1 MRGLVPYAFMAR
13 DTVDRRNFLK
23 AAGSATIATTALA
36 GCIGSDD
43 DGNNDGNGGDDGNG
57 GTDGTDG
64 TDGGES
70 VEPKGLLTYARG
82 NKSGTLDPQATT
94 SGEDAKV
101 IQQLYNQVIEF
112 EPGKTTLKSGL
123 AKEYK
128 LEGQAVNLTLRE
140 GVTFS
145 NGEEFTADD
154 FIATYE
160 RFMNEDYEYFVG
172 TENRSYY
179 GPYLLSTVTNVK
191 KDGDYSLT
199 LELNAK
205 HAPMLRN
212 LAVFAFSIMSKK
224 AIEGGTDLTQEA
236 AGTGPFTLNK
246 WDQANARI
254 RLKQNP
260 DYWGEK
266 AKVEEVVFSEV
277 KQNSSRAQSLTN
289 GEVDIIDGLGPQA
302 SQQVENGSSTELV
315 TTPGINVGYMAM
327 NMARM
332 EPFQNK
338 KVRQAMNYA
347 IDSKAIAES
356 IFNGLAVESN
366 QPVPDNM
373 TGYNDSLEMY
383 SKDTEKAKSM
393 LEEAGYGD
401 GFDMELST
409 FQNPRTYNPSPLD
422 AAQTVKSNLKEVGIN
437 VTVKQMEFN
446 AFIEYTNQG
455 KHDACFLGW
464 MTDNADPDNFFYA
477 LLHPGVEEIPSGQDW
492 VSFDNENFNS
502 LNVAAWANSDYKTLV
517 EEAQST
523 YDEAT
528 RKSKYEE
535 ASKIAHDEAPW
546 VFMDHAKE
554 LRGVHKR
561 VSGFTIAPIS
571 GPYLNKVTLSE

>member
-1 MRGLVPYAFMAR
+1 MAR